1 MYLLIFIQTAP
12 PSLCQGQWDSFED
25 AHSTTLPLYYRDPRI
40 SSKTDL
46 IWSVYTFCVNY
57 PPIVSAPGQAINCV
71 NHSSIRTE
79 FTPQNEKMGFLSPQT
94 DAIDVITVRFI
105 WTVLFCAQ
113 SAARNSAS
121 VPFSSRGRAR
131 RLINVTG
138 GAGARPV
145 FIFMQILNYLI
156 RSVTRLPFLHSPAGR
171 AGPGPTGSSRGD
183 PSLHNLNI
191 YWLQSFREKIP
202 HHRGRPSIF
211 HTKYFHV
218 YNIPTS
224 ESGWKQMTPCNDSS
238 NRKLSSRCC
247 GGMFSMVTF

>member
-1 MYLLIFIQTAP
+1 M
-12 PSLCQGQWDSFED
+12 
-25 AHSTTLPLYYRDPRI
+25 
-40 SSKTDL
+40 
-46 IWSVYTFCVNY
+46 
-57 PPIVSAPGQAINCV
+57 
-71 NHSSIRTE
+71 
-79 FTPQNEKMGFLSPQT
+79 
-94 DAIDVITVRFI
+94 
-105 WTVLFCAQ
+105 
-113 SAARNSAS
+113 
-121 VPFSSRGRAR
+121 
-131 RLINVTG
+131 TG

-247 GGMFSMVTF
+247 GGDVQHCNILTSNAEVQQHSKDHLAFIKRSFMA